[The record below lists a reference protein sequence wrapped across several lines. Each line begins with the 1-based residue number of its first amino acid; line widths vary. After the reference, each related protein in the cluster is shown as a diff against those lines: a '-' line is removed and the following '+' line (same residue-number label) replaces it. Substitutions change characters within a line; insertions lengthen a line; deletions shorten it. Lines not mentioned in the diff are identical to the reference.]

1 MFFWYQTLTKDK
13 KEELHHGNFFS
24 LQDEITY
31 KCVYVCAHACM
42 CLCVFEC
49 VFVSVHL
56 CGILVSYYNNATM
69 VKSSFVNLEI
79 SFVEN
84 IKTGLHISYPYMI
97 KKALWLN
104 ILKII
109 YYQYVLK
116 GSNNE
121 SCCNLR
127 C

>member
-1 MFFWYQTLTKDK
+1 M
-13 KEELHHGNFFS
+13 
-24 LQDEITY
+24 
-31 KCVYVCAHACM
+31 YVCAHACM

-97 KKALWLN
+97 KKP
-104 ILKII
+104 
-109 YYQYVLK
+109 Y
-116 GSNNE
+116 G
-121 SCCNLR
+121 
-127 C
+127 